1 MAPGE
6 ASRGA
11 SEARPFHQAGWGG
24 DNTSKAAENAGMW
37 TVLLSLLLLSPQ
49 LTPAGPAR
57 VAQSPVRIERL
68 TPDEQKQWKDAKA
81 EVADAQAKADAATKA
96 QEANKTDATTK
107 AASDAQMAVEQANRE
122 LKGTEDGITL
132 AHHANT
138 ECGCY
143 VQSQGRDY
151 DRVEFKDDS
160 IVIRHVHEA
169 PPSLH

>member
-1 MAPGE
+1 
-6 ASRGA
+6 
-11 SEARPFHQAGWGG
+11 
-24 DNTSKAAENAGMW
+24 MW
-37 TVLLSLLLLSPQ
+37 TVLLSLMLLFPQ
-49 LTPAGPAR
+49 LTPPAPAT
-57 VAQSPVRIERL
+57 VAPSPVRIERL
-68 TPDEQKQWKDAKA
+68 TPDEQKQLKEAKA
-81 EVADAQAKADAATKA
+81 DVADAQTKADAASKA
-96 QEANKTDATTK
+96 QESNKTDATTK
-107 AASDAQMAVEQANRE
+107 VASDAQMALEQANRE

-160 IVIRHVHEA
+160 IVIRHVHEG

>member
-1 MAPGE
+1 
-6 ASRGA
+6 
-11 SEARPFHQAGWGG
+11 
-24 DNTSKAAENAGMW
+24 MW
-37 TVLLSLLLLSPQ
+37 SVLLLLMLLSPQ
-49 LTPAGPAR
+49 LTPAAPAT
-57 VAQSPVRIERL
+57 VAVSPVRIERL
-68 TPDEQKQWKDAKA
+68 TPDEQKQLKEANA
-81 EVADAQAKADAATKA
+81 EVADAQAKADAASKA

-107 AASDAQMAVEQANRE
+107 AASEAQMALEQANRE

-143 VQSQGRDY
+143 VQSKGRDY